1 MDARANTLGWSLS
14 RRACCLVAAIAT
26 LLAAGVVHSA
36 TAFAAAAPEKTDVMF
51 IFDTS
56 GSMSSELDEAKEK
69 IVEVIAAS
77 KSTLPNIEFG
87 VSNVEDIPGW
97 DEGVFTYKLTE
108 EEFEKD
114 NEKAWRLD
122 QPLTAEESKVTSAIA
137 ALTIG
142 STGDGGTEGEYGGD
156 GPEAYSRALWETDTN
171 PNVGWR
177 AATRHEIV
185 LIADNVPHDVN
196 LNEGLPES
204 KWLSNPFDTYEE
216 PPGKFGIPGTVWAPG
231 TDLRIQAV
239 ASQLGTDGKPLES
252 VEFYGA
258 EDGYLPYW
266 EYWAGLSGG
275 QALNGSNGEL
285 AKELTTII
293 ATGACSGTCTPP
305 PPPPPPP
312 PHTTTTQVTCNLVIA
327 TATDTCTATVAD
339 TSSSS
344 PSNPTGT
351 VTFTSASGGTFIA
364 GSACTLAATPLSSN
378 TSSCSV
384 QFEPPS
390 GKPLDPVITASYSG
404 DSKHA
409 ASSGTTSYG
418 VASSL
423 ITYISIEEL
432 GTILAGGGSAS
443 FSVKC
448 GFGCIIGGS
457 LSTIPSAGKGS
468 SVAVNAELAS
478 SHKHHKAKPVL
489 IGTGTLKLTS
499 AGKGKL
505 IIKFTHAGRK
515 ALGKVG
521 HNGAHVTLKLTV
533 RTLYGSTVSTVTRTV
548 RLRPAKPKHKK

>member
-1 MDARANTLGWSLS
+1 MDARANALGWSLS
-14 RRACCLVAAIAT
+14 RRACCLAAAT
-26 LLAAGVVHSA
+26 AALLVTSVVRSA
-36 TAFAAAAPEKTDVMF
+36 TALATAAPEKTDVMF

-56 GSMSSELDEAKEK
+56 GSMSSELGEAKEK
-69 IVEVIAAS
+69 IVEVIEAS
-77 KSTLPNIEFG
+77 KATLPNVEFG

-97 DEGVFTYKLTE
+97 NEGVFTYKLTE
-108 EEFEKD
+108 EQYEKD
-114 NEKAWRLD
+114 NEKPWRLD
-122 QPLTAEESKVTSAIA
+122 QSLTGEESKVTAAIN

-177 AATRHEIV
+177 EATRHEIV
-185 LIADNVPHDVN
+185 LVADNVPHDVN

-204 KWLSNPFDTYEE
+204 KWLTNPFDTYEE

-231 TDLRIQAV
+231 TNLRIQAV
-239 ASQLGTDGKPLES
+239 ATQLATDGKPLES

-293 ATGACSGTCTPP
+293 TTGACSGTCTPP
-305 PPPPPPP
+305 PPPPP
-312 PHTTTTQVTCNLVIA
+312 HTTTTQVICNLVIA

-351 VTFTSASGGTFIA
+351 VTFTSASGGTFVA
-364 GSACTLAATPLSSN
+364 GDACTLAATPLSSN

-390 GKPLDPVITASYSG
+390 GKPLEPVITASYSG
-404 DSKHA
+404 DGKHA

-418 VASSL
+418 PITSL
-423 ITYISIEEL
+423 LTYISIEEL

-443 FSVKC
+443 FPVKC

-457 LSTIPSAGKGS
+457 LSTIPSGGKGA
-468 SVAVNAELAS
+468 SVSLYAEAS
-478 SHKHHKAKPVL
+478 SHRHHKAKPVL
-489 IGTGTLKLTS
+489 IGTGTLKLAT

-505 IIKFTHAGRK
+505 IVKFTHAGRK

-521 HNGAHVTLKLTV
+521 ANGVRVTLKLTV
-533 RTLYGSTVSTVTRTV
+533 NTLYGSTISNVTRTV
-548 RLRPAKPKHKK
+548 RLRPAKPKHKRKK